1 MKSLGIYLSL
11 LVGFAIFGFIP
22 FIVHADSNATV
33 SATVT
38 PELISVL
45 VNYSQ
50 VDYGILAIGQVEKI
64 LPGNPINVKN
74 NGTVNENFSVQGSDA
89 TAGSNTWALDTAQG
103 QDKFVHEFQNTA
115 NTSWYKLS
123 KTTGTSL
130 AGNLSPN
137 GSVDMK
143 LRISMPTS
151 ITGAYTQYSTVV
163 SILAVKQG

>member
-1 MKSLGIYLSL
+1 MKLFSFSL
-11 LVGFAIFGFIP
+11 LLIAFLMLGFTP
-22 FIVHADSNATV
+22 FVVLANSNATV

-45 VNYSQ
+45 VNYLQ
-50 VDYGILAIGQVEKI
+50 VDYGVVAIGQAEKV

-89 TAGSNTWALDTAQG
+89 TAGSDIWTLDTAQS

-115 NTSWYKLS
+115 NTNWYKLS
-123 KTTGTSL
+123 KTTGVSL

-151 ITGAYTQYSTVV
+151 ITGAYTQYSTLV

>member
-1 MKSLGIYLSL
+1 MRLNHFHLFLI
-11 LVGFAIFGFIP
+11 GFTMFVFIP
-22 FIVHADSNATV
+22 AIVSAGSSATV

-45 VNYSQ
+45 INYSQ
-50 VDYGILAIGQVEKI
+50 VDYGVVAIGQAEKV

-89 TAGSNTWALDTAQG
+89 TAGSDIWALDIAQD
-103 QDKFVHEFQNTA
+103 QNKFVHEFQNTA
-115 NTSWYKLS
+115 NTNWYKLS